1 MKPDD
6 WMPEPDPFDEF
17 DELTPVEEADLR
29 RMLAS
34 EDDR

>member
-1 MKPDD
+1 MKPD
-6 WMPEPDPFDEF
+6 WTPEPDPFDEF
-17 DELTPVEEADLR
+17 DELTETEEAELR